1 MDRYT
6 TDAVGFLPYLVDDL
20 GSAANACYRR
30 AERNDR
36 VIELPAI
43 AAIET
48 LYRVERGHDLRG
60 KAPTGTSE
68 QVIEGLEAFLPVT
81 VVETGFEEIRL
92 IPDLVADLSI
102 HDAMIVASHRTRGT
116 EGVITTDTEIDD
128 LGVSVI
134 WD

>member
-30 AERNDR
+30 AERNDC

-60 KAPTGTSE
+60 KALTGTPE
-68 QVIEGLEAFLPVT
+68 QFIEGLEAFLARHGGRKRIRGDPADSRSGRRPVDPRRDDRR
-81 VVETGFEEIRL
+81 EL
-92 IPDLVADLSI
+92 PD
-102 HDAMIVASHRTRGT
+102 TRDR
-116 EGVITTDTEIDD
+116 GVITTDTEIDD

>member
-6 TDAVGFLPYLVDDL
+6 TDAVGFLPYFVDDL

-30 AERNDR
+30 AERNDC

-60 KAPTGTSE
+60 KGLTGTPE

-81 VVETGFEEIRL
+81 VAETGFEEIRL
-92 IPDLVADLSI
+92 IPDLVADMSI
-102 HDAMIVASHRTRGT
+102 HDAMIVASYRTRGT